1 MNGWTLRAAQSAD
14 LPQLTVLL
22 PSWELESA
30 TFVDGDP
37 DDVLLLAFADDGA
50 SPQGCVRIRHR
61 IGLSKP
67 RYWFHV
73 GYRVHAAPDLGMFR
87 RERTLL
93 LGNDHT
99 GATELSQIAVDPA
112 LSREEQGQLQV
123 LLVRS
128 ALTLIRHDR
137 RCGAD
142 RPDALPRI
150 IAALPGVRAADGSA
164 PFWQG
169 LGRHFYPEDPQRAW
183 QRYGEDWLT
192 HVAALLPRHPLV
204 VSVLHADAQAAIGQV
219 DPRHQDLALSL
230 AGEAGFHPGQH
241 VQLHDGG
248 PVYEVPADQHGARLM
263 PIDVRQ
269 GIVSGGRPLLLLD
282 AVSRMLWYTTGQ
294 LTGNQATLSASLP
307 LLEQA
312 DWWLSA

>member
-1 MNGWTLRAAQSAD
+1 MNGWTLRAAQSTD

-37 DDVLLLAFADDGA
+37 DDVLLLAFADGGA
-50 SPQGCVRIRHR
+50 PPQGCVRIRHR

-112 LSREEQGQLQV
+112 LSHADGQRLRAT
-123 LLVRS
+123 LVRS
-128 ALTLIRHDR
+128 ALIKIGEDLASETST
-137 RCGAD
+137 A
-142 RPDALPRI
+142 DALPRI
-150 IAALPGVRAADGSA
+150 IAALPGVRAGDGSA

-183 QRYGEDWLT
+183 QRYGEQWLT

-204 VSVLHADAQAAIGQV
+204 VSVLHADAQAAIGQINS
-219 DPRHQDLALSL
+219 RSQELALALS
-230 AGEAGFHPGQH
+230 EAGFHAGQH
-241 VQLHDGG
+241 IQIDDGG
-248 PVYEVPADQHGARLM
+248 PIYELPASRL
-263 PIDVRQ
+263 
-269 GIVSGGRPLLLLD
+269 
-282 AVSRMLWYTTGQ
+282 SRK
-294 LTGNQATLSASLP
+294 
-307 LLEQA
+307 
-312 DWWLSA
+312 

>member
-1 MNGWTLRAAQSAD
+1 MKGWTLRAAQSAD
-14 LPQLTVLL
+14 LPLLSALL

-37 DDVLLLAFADDGA
+37 DDVLLLAFATEDGA
-50 SPQGCVRIRHR
+50 LPQGCVRIRHR
-61 IGLSKP
+61 IGLRQP

-99 GATELSQIAVDPA
+99 GATELSLIAVDPS
-112 LSREEQGQLQV
+112 LLREEQGRLRV

-128 ALTLIRHDR
+128 ALTLIQHEQAS
-137 RCGAD
+137 GVA

-150 IAALPGVRAADGSA
+150 IAALPGVRAADGSS

-204 VSVLHADAQAAIGQV
+204 VSVLQADAQAAIGQV
-219 DPRHQDLALSL
+219 DPRGQDLAQALC
-230 AGEAGFHPGQH
+230 EAGFHPGQH
-241 VQLHDGG
+241 VHIEDGG
-248 PVYEVPADQHGARLM
+248 PIYE
-263 PIDVRQ
+263 
-269 GIVSGGRPLLLLD
+269 
-282 AVSRMLWYTTGQ
+282 
-294 LTGNQATLSASLP
+294 LSAGQP
-307 LLEQA
+307 GVA
-312 DWWLSA
+312 